1 MKTSVI
7 APFIKKYTTFFIAAT
22 MAFSAASQK
31 NAADT
36 SFKPVNVLSSMQ
48 KVADWQLNT
57 WDTAGFKRHKY
68 DWTYAAAYAGFMEL
82 ASISTDKKYENSMLA
97 IGNDLHWN
105 TGNNRFMADDYC
117 VAQMYCKLYAIYKD
131 DKMIAPFRQLADSII
146 QQPHTETLEWKNQVH
161 NREWAWCD
169 ALFMGP
175 TALSYLS
182 TVTADKKYL
191 DIAVKLWWKT
201 TSYLYDSTEHLYF
214 RDGSYLDKKEKNGQ
228 KVFWSRGNGW
238 VTAGLVRVLENMP
251 ANYPDRPRFIR
262 LYKDMMA
269 RIISL
274 QQADGSWHASLLDPQ
289 SYPIKETSGTGFY
302 AYSLLWGI
310 NHKILDKKI
319 YWPVAA
325 KAWKALL
332 DAVHPDGKLGN
343 VQPIGGAPDKVD
355 INSTDT
361 YGVGAF
367 LLAGSQLYKLMGK

>member
-1 MKTSVI
+1 MKTPTIV
-7 APFIKKYTTFFIAAT
+7 PLIKKYITFFIAAA
-22 MAFSAASQK
+22 MVFAAAAQK
-31 NAADT
+31 TTKDPL
-36 SFKPVNVLSSMQ
+36 FKPVNVLGSME
-48 KVADWQLNT
+48 KVAGWQLNN
-57 WDTAGFKRHKY
+57 WDTGGFKRRKY
-68 DWTYAAAYAGFMEL
+68 DWTYAAAYAGIMEL
-82 ASISTDKKYENSMLA
+82 AGISKDKKYEDVMLA
-97 IGNDLHWN
+97 IGRDLDWN
-105 TGNNRFMADDYC
+105 TGGRRFMADDYC
-117 VAQMYCKLYAIYKD
+117 VAQMYCKLYAVHKD
-131 DKMIAPFRQLADSII
+131 EKMIAAFRQLADSII
-146 QQPHTETLEWKNQVH
+146 QQPHTESLEWKNGIH

-182 TVTADKKYL
+182 TVTAEKKYL
-191 DIAVKLWWKT
+191 DIAAKLWWKT
-201 TSYLYDSTEHLYF
+201 TDYLYDSAEHLYF

-251 ANYPDRPRFIR
+251 NNYPDRPRFIR

-274 QQADGSWHASLLDPQ
+274 QQADGSWHASLLDPE

-302 AYSLLWGI
+302 TYSILWGI
-310 NHKILDKKI
+310 NHKILDKKT
-319 YWPVAA
+319 YWPPAA

-367 LLAGSQLYKLMGK
+367 LLAGSELYKLKVE